1 MRAQTVTS
9 PSGPSR
15 TDIVDAIRRLEQ
27 ALEVCGHVD
36 TRTAHV
42 QLQYY
47 RSQLTAMQARRL
59 ERWDDWGI

>member
-1 MRAQTVTS
+1 MRAATTRYR
-9 PSGPSR
+9 PGPSR
-15 TDIVDAIRRLEQ
+15 AEIITAIQRLEQ
-27 ALEVCGHVD
+27 ALSVCGHVD

>member
-9 PSGPSR
+9 LSGPSR
-15 TDIVDAIRRLEQ
+15 TDIITAIQRLEQ
-27 ALEVCGHVD
+27 ALAVCGHVD

-47 RSQLTAMQARRL
+47 RSQLTAMLARRL

>member
-15 TDIVDAIRRLEQ
+15 TEIITAIQRLEQ
-27 ALEVCGHVD
+27 ALSVSGHVD